1 MSVEKK
7 IRVIPATNGGRLFV
21 DEESPIVPKKK
32 RVAAYARVSTGRE
45 EQQTSFKSQMEY
57 YTRLILGNPD
67 WEMVDVYADEGI
79 SGRSMKKRVRFR
91 EMIKDALD
99 GKIDLIL
106 VKSVSR
112 FARNVLDSLTIIEQL
127 REKRIPVIFEKEKLN
142 SLQDDKRTN
151 FMLTMY
157 ASIAQEESD
166 SLSDSV
172 NWGIQRRNEQGFV
185 RKAKTY
191 GYDVLNHE
199 YVINEKQA
207 EVVRLIYELYLSGL
221 SYRLVSEELKSRG
234 IKSPTGL
241 DRWDESTIEQIL
253 RNEKYIGDALLQ
265 KTINAP
271 WVQKKRSASAD
282 NQQYYVE
289 DDHEPIITD
298 EMFERVKREME
309 YRKSL
314 RSCTKSGRGGY
325 SSKYPF
331 SSKVYC
337 YQCGCI
343 FRRHGYRLGERYIKT
358 WTCSNHKLNGNVACT
373 QLAIKEDDLIES
385 FIRVAN
391 MLIADKDGMV
401 QKITESVQET
411 LAERLSETANDEIRK
426 QIVAKEKQLV
436 RAVKGAV
443 DAEDLI
449 KGEREREQI
458 IAEIEELKRQ
468 LRNKQIQ
475 TVDLEHTNE
484 RLQVIRDLVG
494 EKGKLEEFDGVV
506 FRKMIRR
513 ITVEG
518 KELTYDF
525 GCGITI
531 TDSIG

>member
-1 MSVEKK
+1 MSEERK
-7 IRVIPATNGGRLFV
+7 IRVIPATDTRRLFV
-21 DEESPIVPKKK
+21 DDESPIVVQKK

-45 EQQTSFKSQMEY
+45 EQQTSFKSQLEY
-57 YTRLILGNPD
+57 YTRLILTNPD
-67 WEMVDVYADEGI
+67 WEMVGVYADEGI

-91 EMIKDALD
+91 EMIADALN
-99 GKIDLIL
+99 GKIDMIL

-199 YVINEKQA
+199 YVINKEQA
-207 EVVRLIYELYLSGL
+207 EVVRLIYELYLTGY
-221 SYRLVSEELKSRG
+221 SYRMISEELKSRA

-241 DRWDESTIEQIL
+241 DRWDESTIEGML
-253 RNEKYIGDALLQ
+253 KNEKYIGDALLQ
-265 KTINAP
+265 KTINQP
-271 WVQKKRSASAD
+271 WVKKKRSASAD
-282 NQQYYVE
+282 TQQYYVE
-289 DDHEPIITD
+289 DDHEAIVSD

-309 YRKSL
+309 YRRSL

-325 SSKYPF
+325 SSKYPL

-343 FRRHGYRLGERYIKT
+343 FRRHGYYSGENYVKT
-358 WTCSNHKLNGNVACT
+358 WTCSNHKLNGNNACT
-373 QLAIKEDDLIES
+373 QLAIKESEIHAS
-385 FIRVAN
+385 FIRVVN
-391 MLIADKDGMV
+391 MLIEDKDGMV
-401 QKITESVQET
+401 QRITESIQET
-411 LAERLSETANDEIRK
+411 LAERLTDQANDELAKKIA
-426 QIVAKEKQLV
+426 AKERQLV
-436 RAVKGAV
+436 RAVKAAQN
-443 DAEDLI
+443 AEDLI
-449 KGEREREQI
+449 SGEREREQL
-458 IAEIEELKRQ
+458 IAEIEALKQEQKKRSFQ
-468 LRNKQIQ
+468 V
-475 TVDLEHTNE
+475 VDLEHTNE
-484 RLQVIRDLVG
+484 RFQAIWDMVAV
-494 EKGKLEEFDGVV
+494 KGKLTEFDGDM
-506 FRKMIRR
+506 FRKVVNR
-513 ITVEG
+513 ITVDG

-531 TDSIG
+531 TDIIE